1 MSNDND
7 DLFRGFMERKTPY
20 QLLSD
25 DIDKFSD
32 DMQKLREEVQEMRN
46 LLYALIARVGEVEK
60 QIETGE

>member
-25 DIDKFSD
+25 EIR
-32 DMQKLREEVQEMRN
+32 QLREEVQELRK
-46 LLYALIARVGEVEK
+46 LVYALIARVGEVEK